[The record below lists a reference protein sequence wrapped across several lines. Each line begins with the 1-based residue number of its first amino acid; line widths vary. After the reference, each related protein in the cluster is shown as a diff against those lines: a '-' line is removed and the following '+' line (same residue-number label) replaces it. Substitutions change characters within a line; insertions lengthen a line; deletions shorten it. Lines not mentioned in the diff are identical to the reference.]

1 VATTEQSNGSIL
13 PSVAERER
21 ELLAQIEA
29 SKTEAR
35 DIVDTAHAEARKH
48 HQDEEN
54 RILEEVATIRRDR
67 GQNRDTDFRE
77 TVNAA
82 ERELAGVAE
91 EAMGKVSGVAR
102 DVMKLFVP
110 NDSKGNA

>member
-21 ELLAQIEA
+21 ELLAQIET

-48 HQDEEN
+48 HQDEES
-54 RILEEVATIRRDR
+54 RVLEEIATIRRDR

-102 DVMKLFVP
+102 DVMELFIP